1 MCNTLVNKNKFT
13 IMAEKIKL
21 IVEVDKDI
29 VKGILALGGGMNDGT
44 SSDIVKE
51 WINEHDNVV
60 LSDSVINDIPEM
72 GAEMA
77 MLVLLG
83 ISKDIKKDKEK

>member
-1 MCNTLVNKNKFT
+1 
-13 IMAEKIKL
+13 MAEKIKL